1 MNNLPDYYEILGVPR
16 EATKEQIVEAARQL
30 GERFPEDARDPSNN
44 VAFRQLV
51 QAYEILSNPVKR
63 RAYDQRLRDQTTEL
77 LTVSVLGSRDTI
89 ARSDEEQLLYLLV
102 TMHTP
107 LERMET
113 SYPVNLCLVIDRSTS
128 MRGARL
134 ERVQAAAR
142 LAVSRLSPGDVL
154 SIVTFS
160 DRANVVVPAEVN
172 REAHELLHAINS
184 IEPSG
189 GTEIF
194 QGLIAGVRELVKMP
208 AARYTNHLVL
218 LTDGHTYGDEEQCLR
233 LAREAVHRSIAFSA
247 FGIGTDWN
255 DTFLDELV
263 APSGGYSAYIE
274 DPADLVDYLQKQ
286 LQELATVYAK
296 SVHLRLDLP
305 PNVHCNDVFK
315 LAPFAQP
322 LAFDEREFS
331 LGAVESA
338 RPLSV
343 LLELGI
349 RATTVGET
357 IQIPL
362 RFRATIPAQQARDK
376 RFERLI
382 SVRTITGQP
391 AFTPPSQVVQAVQM
405 LNLYRMNEKAWEE
418 AQGGDALAATK
429 RMERL
434 SARLQ
439 EAGHTRLA
447 QEVLAETRRLAQ
459 VGSLSSEG
467 RKRLKYETR
476 SLLTR
481 TIFWNDDDQV

>member
-1 MNNLPDYYEILGVPR
+1 MTNLPDYYEILGVTR
-16 EATKEQIVEAARQL
+16 EATREQVVEAARKL
-30 GERFPEDARDPSNN
+30 GERFPEEARDPSTN

-77 LTVSVLGSRDTI
+77 LTVSVLGSREAI
-89 ARSDEEQLLYLLV
+89 VRSDEEQLLYLLV

-107 LERMET
+107 LERKET
-113 SYPVNLCLVIDRSTS
+113 SYPVNLCLVIDHSTS

-154 SIVTFS
+154 SIVAFS
-160 DRANVVVPAEVN
+160 DRAHVVVPAEVN
-172 REAHELLHAINS
+172 REPHELLHAIND
-184 IEPSG
+184 IEPTG

-194 QGLIAGVRELVKMP
+194 QGLVAGVRELMKMP
-208 AARYTNHLVL
+208 VARYTNHLML
-218 LTDGHTYGDEEQCLR
+218 LTDGHTYGDEEQCLQ
-233 LAREAVHRSIAFSA
+233 LAREAVQRGIAFSA

-263 APSGGYSAYIE
+263 APSGGYSTYIE
-274 DPADLVDYLQKQ
+274 DPADLIDYLQKQ

-296 SVHLRLDLP
+296 SVHLQLTLP
-305 PNVHCNDVFK
+305 PNVYCKDVFK

-349 RATTVGET
+349 RATTVGESF
-357 IQIPL
+357 QIPL
-362 RFRATIPAQQARDK
+362 RFRATIPAHQARDR
-376 RFERLI
+376 RFDRNYTL
-382 SVRTITGQP
+382 RTVASQP
-391 AFTPPSQVVQAVQM
+391 AFNPPPPVVQAVQM

-418 AQGGDALAATK
+418 AQSGDALAATR

-434 SARLQ
+434 STRLH
-439 EAGHTRLA
+439 EAGHPRLA

-481 TIFWNDDDQV
+481 TIFWNEDDQV

>member
-1 MNNLPDYYEILGVPR
+1 MQSLPNYYVVLGISPDASK
-16 EATKEQIVEAARQL
+16 EAIVDAARTL
-30 GERFPEDARDPSNN
+30 GERFPEEARDPTTN

-51 QAYEILSNPVKR
+51 QAYEILSDPVKR
-63 RAYDQRLRDQTTEL
+63 RVYDQRLRNQTTEL
-77 LTVSVLGSRDTI
+77 LTVSMLGSRDTVG
-89 ARSDEEQLLYLLV
+89 RSEEEQLLYLVV
-102 TMHTP
+102 TIHTP
-107 LERMET
+107 IERMET

-142 LAVSRLSPGDVL
+142 LAISRLSPGDVL

-160 DRANVVVPAEVN
+160 DRANVVVPAEPG
-172 REAHELLHAINS
+172 REPHQVLHAVNS

-194 QGLIAGVRELVKMP
+194 QGLLAGVRELVKIP
-208 AARYTNHLVL
+208 LSRYTNHLML
-218 LTDGHTYGDEEQCLR
+218 LTDGHTYGDEEQCLN
-233 LAREAVHRSIAFSA
+233 LAREAAQRGIAFSA

-255 DTFLDELV
+255 DSFLDELV
-263 APSGGYSAYIE
+263 APSGGYSTYIE
-274 DPADLVDYLQKQ
+274 DPSELVDYLQKQ

-296 SVHLRLDLP
+296 SVHLMLDLP
-305 PNVHCNDVFK
+305 ETVACKDVFK

-322 LAFDEREFS
+322 LTFDEREFS

-343 LLELGI
+343 LLEFGI
-349 RATTVGET
+349 RAPVAGEP
-357 IQIPL
+357 IKIPL
-362 RFRATIPAQQARDK
+362 RFRASIPAQLARDR
-376 RFERLI
+376 RFERTYALR
-382 SVRTITGQP
+382 VVPGQP
-391 AFTPPSQVVQAVQM
+391 AFNPPSQVVQAVQM

-418 AQGGDALAATK
+418 AQAGDAQAATK

-434 SARLQ
+434 GSRLL
-439 EAGHTRLA
+439 EAGHSRLA
-447 QEVLAETRRLAQ
+447 QEVMAETRRLAQ
-459 VGSLSSEG
+459 VGTLSLEG

-481 TIFWNDDDQV
+481 TIFWNEDDQM